1 MSNIMISADV
11 IDKYWQR
18 MSARTNDE
26 IAVSLRSLHSRQPAL
41 MLYLMEADK
50 ENLADKERQ
59 YLYYL
64 GCFIVEVMLA
74 ETPGIV
80 KVEPDVIFTRRE
92 AGRNMLA
99 FLGSAQ
105 SPEQFA
111 FSMNAVIDAH
121 PQADLFRYVVD
132 ICMENAP
139 SYGVRDENIWRL
151 FAHLKI
157 TLDCL
162 QSH

>member
-64 GCFIVEVMLA
+64 GCFCRHSSRSLPRTLTVCGTTLQIITSSNFKPPKLA
-74 ETPGIV
+74 
-80 KVEPDVIFTRRE
+80 
-92 AGRNMLA
+92 LA
-99 FLGSAQ
+99 FCK
-105 SPEQFA
+105 
-111 FSMNAVIDAH
+111 V
-121 PQADLFRYVVD
+121 
-132 ICMENAP
+132 
-139 SYGVRDENIWRL
+139 
-151 FAHLKI
+151 
-157 TLDCL
+157 
-162 QSH
+162 